1 MMIKL
6 NLNLKRQGCAEGY
19 YTVKAKGFILAVLNW
34 GNEHGILEDWGA
46 FAYVHLDPAGN
57 GSFYFSGSRGI
68 PRGATHVYAHCISSD
83 FSHHEDT
90 AVNIPAKFLRD
101 SYISDSKNAQKF
113 SVLTD
118 LHLSSKPWRIKR
130 ALSAAKSENIILLGD
145 STNDGLPEQFEEF
158 KECIEETVPDKIFL
172 PVIGN
177 HDVLHASRDDDSDG
191 CRNYAE
197 FQKYLLSKAEDKGYT
212 FSYNPDSPAYSVQ
225 FGDIDITGIQCVIS
239 GRKFSFPEGRQ
250 ILWLEN
256 QLRENQNSRRHL
268 ILCHAPL
275 LAHNP
280 NRNTGNPYLAKD
292 KMLQKIIDDCGNII
306 FLSGH
311 THVSPNIMTGN
322 AEFDE
327 THGNIYLDCGSVV
340 DTDISGEKGLM
351 SSDWNE
357 GCITELSVTDHE
369 TEICISS
376 IKTGIKFPRGYYY
389 FRNHY
394 S

>member
-1 MMIKL
+1 MIKL
-6 NLNLKRQGCAEGY
+6 KLNLKRQGCAEGY
-19 YTVKAKGFILAVLNW
+19 YTIKAKGFILAVLNW

-46 FAYVHLDPAGN
+46 FAYVPVDPAGN

-68 PRGATHVYAHCISSD
+68 PEGATHVYAHCLSSD
-83 FSHHEDT
+83 FSFTEDI
-90 AVNIPAKFLRD
+90 AAKIPAKFLCD
-101 SYISDSKNAQKF
+101 SYISENAQRF

-118 LHLSSKPWRIKR
+118 LHLASKPWKIKR
-130 ALSAAKSENIILLGD
+130 ALSAAKSKNIMLLGD
-145 STNDGLPEQFEEF
+145 STNDGLHEQFEQFE
-158 KECIEETVPDKIFL
+158 ECIEETVPDKIFL
-172 PVIGN
+172 PVTGN
-177 HDVLHASRDDDSDG
+177 HDVLHTSRGDDSDG

-197 FQKYLLSKAEDKGYT
+197 FQKHLLSMAEEKGCS
-212 FSYNPDSPAYSVQ
+212 FSYDPDSPAYSVR
-225 FGDIDITGIQCVIS
+225 FGDINIIGIQCVIS

-256 QLRENQNSRRHL
+256 QLRENQNSHRHL

-275 LAHNP
+275 IAHNP
-280 NRNTGNPYLAKD
+280 NRNTGTPYLAKD
-292 KMLQKIIDDCGNII
+292 NMLQKIIDDCGNVI

-311 THVSPNIMTGN
+311 THVSPNVMTGN

-327 THGNIYLDCGSVV
+327 THGNIYVDCGSVV
-340 DTDISGEKGLM
+340 DTDTSGEKGIM
-351 SSDWNE
+351 SHDWNE
-357 GCITELSVTDHE
+357 GCITELSVTENE

-376 IKTGIKFPRGYYY
+376 IRTGIKFPRGYYY

>member
-6 NLNLKRQGCAEGY
+6 KVNLKRQGCAEGY
-19 YTVKAKGFILAVLNW
+19 YTVRAKGFILAILNW

-46 FAYVHLDPAGN
+46 FAYVPVDPAGN

-118 LHLSSKPWRIKR
+118 LHLSSKTWRIKR

-145 STNDGLPEQFEEF
+145 STNDGLPEQFEHF
-158 KECIEETVPDKIFL
+158 RECIEETVPEKIFL

-197 FQKYLLSKAEDKGYT
+197 FQKYLLSKAENKGYT
-212 FSYNPDSPAYSVQ
+212 FSYDPDSLAYSVQ

-239 GRKFSFPEGRQ
+239 GRKFSFPKGRQ

-280 NRNTGNPYLAKD
+280 NRNTGNSYLAKNNV
-292 KMLQKIIDDCGNII
+292 LQKIIDDCGKII

-340 DTDISGEKGLM
+340 DTDTSGEKGLM
-351 SSDWNE
+351 SSNWNE
-357 GCITELSVTDHE
+357 GCISELSVTDHE

-376 IKTGIKFPRGYYY
+376 IKTGIKFSRGYYY